1 MDLGL
6 KGKLALVT
14 GSTAGIGF
22 AIAQGLLAEGARVV
36 INGRTPA
43 RVAAAIEK
51 LKPLG
56 DVLGVAADLST
67 AAGAAGVVD
76 AVNSIGKPDVLVNNV
91 GYFEVKPLAEL
102 EDADWEA
109 MFQLNVMSAVRMSK
123 AFLPG
128 MLERN
133 SGRIVFIAS
142 EQSVKPNPV
151 MLHYAMSKAAMVS
164 VARGL
169 AESTRGTGVTVNSA
183 LVGATWSDG
192 VDVFIR
198 KMAQEQGVSVEQMSA
213 DYFKT
218 EAGNSLLQR
227 FSTPKE
233 IADQIVFLC
242 SANASAVNG
251 AAQRVEGGIIRAM
264 L

>member
-14 GSTAGIGF
+14 GSTAGIGY

-36 INGRTPA
+36 VNGRTAA
-43 RVAAAIEK
+43 RVAAAVER
-51 LKPLG
+51 LKADG
-56 DVLGVAADLST
+56 DVFGVAADLAT
-67 AAGAAGVVD
+67 AAGAATVAE
-76 AVNSIGKPDVLVNNV
+76 AVHSIGRPDVLVNNV

-109 MFQLNVMSAVRMSK
+109 MFQLNVMSAVRLSK

-169 AESTRGTGVTVNSA
+169 AESTKGTGVTVNSA

-192 VDVFIR
+192 VDVFMR
-198 KMAQEQGVSVEQMSA
+198 GMAQGAGVTVEQMTT
-213 DYFKT
+213 DYFRQ
-218 EAGNSLLQR
+218 EAGNSLAQR
-227 FSTPKE
+227 FLTPRE
-233 IADQIVFLC
+233 VADQIVFLC
-242 SANASAVNG
+242 SANASGVNG
-251 AAQRVEGGIIRAM
+251 AAQRVDGGIIRAM

>member
-22 AIAQGLLAEGARVV
+22 AIAQGLLAEGARVIV
-36 INGRTPA
+36 NGRTQA
-43 RVAAAIEK
+43 RVAAAIER
-51 LKPLG
+51 LKASG
-56 DVLGVAADLST
+56 DVFGVAADMST
-67 AAGAAGVVD
+67 AAGAAEVVD
-76 AVNSIGKPDVLVNNV
+76 AVNSLGKPDVLVNNV

-102 EDADWEA
+102 EDADWDA

-133 SGRIVFIAS
+133 YGRIVFIAS

-169 AESTRGTGVTVNSA
+169 AEATKGTAVTVNSA

-192 VDVFIR
+192 VDVFIG
-198 KMAQEQGVSVEQMSA
+198 KMAQAQGISVAQMTA

-242 SANASAVNG
+242 SANASAING

>member
-14 GSTAGIGF
+14 GSTAGIGY

-43 RVAAAIEK
+43 RVAAAIER
-51 LKPLG
+51 LKPAG
-56 DVLGVAADLST
+56 DVFGVAADM
-67 AAGAAGVVD
+67 AKPDGAATVAG
-76 AVNSIGKPDVLVNNV
+76 AVNSIGALDVLVNNV

-169 AESTRGTGVTVNSA
+169 AESTKGTGVTVNSV

-192 VDVFIR
+192 VDVFMR
-198 KMAQEQGVSVEQMSA
+198 RMAQAQGVNVEQMTA
-213 DYFKT
+213 EYFRT

-233 IADQIVFLC
+233 VADQIVFLC

-251 AAQRVEGGIIRAM
+251 AAQRVDGGVIRAM

>member
-36 INGRTPA
+36 INGRTPV
-43 RVAAAIEK
+43 RVAAAVER
-51 LKPLG
+51 LRASG
-56 DVLGVAADLST
+56 DVFGVAADMAT
-67 AAGAAGVVD
+67 AEGAATVVD
-76 AVNSIGKPDVLVNNV
+76 AFNSIGKLDILVNNV

-102 EDADWEA
+102 EDADWDA

-151 MLHYAMSKAAMVS
+151 MLHYAMSKAAVVS

-183 LVGATWSDG
+183 LVGATWSSG
-192 VDVFIR
+192 VDVFIN
-198 KMAQEQGVSVEQMSA
+198 KMAQEQGVSVEQMTR

-227 FSTPKE
+227 FATPKE

-242 SANASAVNG
+242 SANASAING
-251 AAQRVEGGIIRAM
+251 AAQRVDGGVIRAM

>member
-22 AIAQGLLAEGARVV
+22 AIAAGLLAEGARVV
-36 INGRTPA
+36 INGRTPL
-43 RVAAAIEK
+43 RVAAAVER
-51 LKPLG
+51 LKASG
-56 DVLGVAADLST
+56 DVFGVAADMAT
-67 AAGAAGVVD
+67 AAGAATLAD
-76 AVNSIGKPDVLVNNV
+76 AVNSIGALDVLVNNV

-133 SGRIVFIAS
+133 SGRVVFIAS

-169 AESTRGTGVTVNSA
+169 AESTRGSGVTVNSA

-192 VDVFIR
+192 VEVFMH
-198 KMAQEQGVSVEQMSA
+198 KMAQAQGVTVEQMTLE
-213 DYFKT
+213 YFKT
-218 EAGNSLLQR
+218 EAGHSLSQR
-227 FSTPKE
+227 FLTPKE
-233 IADQIVFLC
+233 VADQIVFLC
-242 SANASAVNG
+242 SANASAING
-251 AAQRVEGGIIRAM
+251 AAQRVDGGVIRAM

>member
-36 INGRTPA
+36 VNGRSEA
-43 RVAAAIEK
+43 RVGQAIER
-51 LKPLG
+51 LKSSG
-56 DVLGVAADLST
+56 VVFGVAADMAT
-67 AAGAAGVVD
+67 AAGAAAVVD
-76 AVNSIGKPDVLVNNV
+76 AVNSIGTLDVLVNNV

-102 EDADWEA
+102 EDADWDA

-133 SGRIVFIAS
+133 SGRVVFIAS

-169 AESTRGTGVTVNSA
+169 AEATTGSGVTVNSA

-192 VDVFIR
+192 VDAFIG
-198 KMAQEQGVSVEQMSA
+198 KMAKEQGVPVEQMKA
-213 DYFKT
+213 DYFQQ
-218 EAGNSLLQR
+218 EARNSLLQR

-251 AAQRVEGGIIRAM
+251 SAQRVEGGIIRAM

>member
-6 KGKLALVT
+6 KDKLALVT
-14 GSTAGIGF
+14 GSTAGIGY

-36 INGRTPA
+36 INGRTEA
-43 RVAAAIEK
+43 RVAAAIER
-51 LKPLG
+51 LQPLG
-56 DVLGVAADLST
+56 DVFGVAADMST
-67 AAGAAGVVD
+67 AAGAADVVS
-76 AVNSIGKPDVLVNNV
+76 AVNSIGALDVLVNNV

-102 EDADWEA
+102 EDADWDA

-128 MLERN
+128 MLARN

-169 AESTRGTGVTVNSA
+169 AESTAGTGVTVNSA

-192 VDVFIR
+192 VDVFMG
-198 KMAQEQGVSVEQMSA
+198 KMAKEQGVAVETMKA
-213 DYFKT
+213 DYFKQ
-218 EAGNSLLQR
+218 EARNSLLQR

-233 IADQIVFLC
+233 IADQIVFMC

-251 AAQRVEGGIIRAM
+251 SAQRVEGGIIRSM

>member
-1 MDLGL
+1 MDLGI
-6 KGKLALVT
+6 KNKLALVT
-14 GSTAGIGF
+14 GSTAGIGY
-22 AIAQGLLAEGARVV
+22 AIAQGLLEEGARVV

-43 RVAAAIEK
+43 RVAAAVDR
-51 LKPLG
+51 LKSAG
-56 DVLGVAADLST
+56 NVFGVAADMAT
-67 AAGAAGVVD
+67 AAGAATVVD
-76 AVNSIGKPDVLVNNV
+76 AVNSIGKLDILVNNV

-123 AFLPG
+123 AFMPG

-133 SGRIVFIAS
+133 WGRIVFIAS

-151 MLHYAMSKAAMVS
+151 MLHYAMSKAAVVS
-164 VARGL
+164 IARGL
-169 AESTRGTGVTVNSA
+169 AESTKGTGVTVNSA

-192 VDVFIR
+192 VEVFMN
-198 KMAQEQGVSVEQMSA
+198 KMAQSEGVTTAAMSA
-213 DYFKT
+213 EYFRT

-227 FSTPKE
+227 FATTKE

-242 SANASAVNG
+242 SANASAING
-251 AAQRVEGGIIRAM
+251 AAQRVDGGVIRAM